1 MRGCSHRLIDVDRC
15 AAAPLDLLGASQNP
29 APTQPERTAIE
40 ATSQTESSSELVD
53 EQVETLADVTLA
65 SPVEDAPLNTCPTW
79 TVDGVFADPAN
90 DWDGDEITNLVE
102 LYNDLDPCVVDELPD
117 FEFTPFQTAT
127 PEAIEGVP
135 DTSAEATAD
144 GGRNRRR
151 NTHRRGGRSGP
162 ISLGSRVSGV
172 LDRRPSTPILWATG
186 DGDRQT
192 NIDEFYNNSDPCV
205 RDENAV
211 PTGGDSEFI
220 APGWSVPVVLA
231 RGCAR

>member
-1 MRGCSHRLIDVDRC
+1 MLPP
-15 AAAPLDLLGASQNP
+15 PLDLLGASQNP

-144 GGRNRRR
+144 GAE
-151 NTHRRGGRSGP
+151 TGGETLTAEAVEAAP

-172 LDRRPSTPILWATG
+172 LDRRRPRRSSGRLG
-186 DGDRQT
+186 R
-192 NIDEFYNNSDPCV
+192 
-205 RDENAV
+205 
-211 PTGGDSEFI
+211 
-220 APGWSVPVVLA
+220 
-231 RGCAR
+231 